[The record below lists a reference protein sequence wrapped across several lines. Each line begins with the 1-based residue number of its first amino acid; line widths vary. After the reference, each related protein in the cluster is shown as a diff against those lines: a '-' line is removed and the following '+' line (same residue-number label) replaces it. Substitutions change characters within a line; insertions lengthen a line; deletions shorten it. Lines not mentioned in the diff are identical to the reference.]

1 MSLLYHAVF
10 KSSFYCDDLSKIY
23 VFEQMFLSSMKLIL
37 LLLITMDNHSDEPV
51 VSNWLRFKM
60 MMGLWGEDLDLLPIH
75 QQAKL
80 EGRRS

>member
-10 KSSFYCDDLSKIY
+10 KISFYCDDLSKIY

-51 VSNWLRFKM
+51 VK
-60 MMGLWGEDLDLLPIH
+60 
-75 QQAKL
+75 
-80 EGRRS
+80 